1 MREEAHRFGRT
12 RHLVGITGVPEG
24 AHGETGVIV
33 LNAGMVHRIG
43 PFRLHV
49 ELTRQLNAAGY
60 PTLRFDLSTL
70 GDSGAS
76 GGGQTRTQQVCADL
90 NDAME
95 LLKTRAGCERFV
107 LVGLCSGA
115 QNAHVVAATDPRV
128 SGAVFLDGYA
138 YRTLGYK
145 LRHYLP
151 RLVDPGRWA
160 RLLKRHAAAG
170 GEAEPKPVS
179 QAVFAV
185 APAPRDEVIADF
197 TGMVGRGMKLYL
209 VYSGGISNYFNHAR
223 QFRECFGKVM
233 SHPGVTTRYLAE
245 TDHTYILTGDRARLL
260 DGIGGWLSRNFPP
273 AQAGRQP

>member
-1 MREEAHRFGRT
+1 MREEAHRFGRA
-12 RHLVGITGVPEG
+12 RHLVGIAGVPEG
-24 AHGETGVIV
+24 ARGETGVIV
-33 LNAGMVHRIG
+33 LNAGLVHRIG

-49 ELTRQLNAAGY
+49 ELTRQLNVAGY

-76 GGGQTRTQQVCADL
+76 GGQHTRTQQVCADL
-90 NDAME
+90 DDAMN
-95 LLKTRAGCERFV
+95 LLAERAGCDRFV

-138 YRTLGYK
+138 FRTLGYK

-160 RLLKRHAAAG
+160 RRLMRRTGGAAPA
-170 GEAEPKPVS
+170 APNVP
-179 QAVFAV
+179 QAIFAV
-185 APAPRDEVIADF
+185 APAPREEVIADF
-197 TGMVGRGMKLYL
+197 TGMVERGMKLYL
-209 VYSGGISNYFNHAR
+209 VYSGGISNYFNHSR

-233 SHPGVTTRYLAE
+233 NHPAVTTRYAAE

-260 DGIGGWLSRNFPP
+260 DGIGGWLSQNFPP
-273 AQAGRQP
+273 ANAGRHA